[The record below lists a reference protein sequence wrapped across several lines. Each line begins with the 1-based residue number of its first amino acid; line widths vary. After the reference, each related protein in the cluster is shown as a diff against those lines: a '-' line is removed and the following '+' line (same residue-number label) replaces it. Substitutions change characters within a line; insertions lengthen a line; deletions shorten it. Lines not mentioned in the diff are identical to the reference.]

1 MCVTCHIN
9 GAYISAP
16 SSVHYSFR
24 VGKRQ
29 CPRQY
34 LTYAIH
40 TIIRYKQNGDDTQ
53 QKFNV
58 HKRIQ
63 CKQNN
68 FGEVKTNGGDFE
80 MIHGE
85 LSAPFIIVVQ
95 VSRVCHQPDTFSPA
109 RLYNPLLYVPFQYL
123 YPRSLHLPKK
133 FTPLLIFDSFPFNLY
148 DL

>member
-1 MCVTCHIN
+1 MVLIFLHQVLFIIHFEWKS
-9 GAYISAP
+9 G
-16 SSVHYSFR
+16 SVLDNTLLM
-24 VGKRQ
+24 
-29 CPRQY
+29 QY
-34 LTYAIH
+34 
-40 TIIRYKQNGDDTQ
+40 IRYKQNGDDTQ

-80 MIHGE
+80 MIHGG

-148 DL
+148 NL